1 MAISV
6 DIAISIILSNYL
18 KRRNLENA
26 FFNKAHFSRSEFP
39 SQTLFFAP

>member
-26 FFNKAHFSRSEFP
+26 FFNKAHFSEFP
-39 SQTLFFAP
+39 SQVLFFAP